1 MRATHAPFTLM
12 RLRLARSPLDSG
24 CKALQTPRSETAK
37 RVDGDA
43 RRMRTWRSPIGV
55 LSMQTNTNS
64 IQEGA
69 PQTAIDD
76 LQIGAEQSARLIR
89 VFAESLRVRRHYQ
102 LFLWLQGEL
111 QAFVPHQVLVSAWG
125 DFANWNL
132 KLDVVSGLPGV
143 RTEQLA
149 HCRIDSLLRQLF
161 AIWVAGGREPAIV
174 RAADVLGSIGNCSC
188 PVHAAL
194 RGLHSLLVHG
204 VRDERG
210 GYDSLYVAMHSRA
223 FGNGRPLDHDLA
235 LVDLL
240 IPQID
245 VAFRR
250 VAAFKFS
257 ADAGHARI
265 CDRGDLSSREQEVLE
280 WICQGKANADIGAGL
295 GISTF
300 TVKNHLRSIFR
311 KLGVR
316 SRFEAAHKYSQ
327 AFSEA
332 RRYFES

>member
-1 MRATHAPFTLM
+1 
-12 RLRLARSPLDSG
+12 
-24 CKALQTPRSETAK
+24 
-37 RVDGDA
+37 
-43 RRMRTWRSPIGV
+43 
-55 LSMQTNTNS
+55 MQTNINR
-64 IQEGA
+64 IQERA
-69 PQTAIDD
+69 PQTAIDA

-89 VFAESLRVRRHYQ
+89 VFAQSLRVRRHHQ

-125 DFANWNL
+125 DFATRNL
-132 KLDVVSGLPGV
+132 TLDVVSALPGV

-149 HCRIDSLLRQLF
+149 HCRIDSLLQQLF

-174 RAADVLGSIGNCSC
+174 RAADVLGSIGACAC
-188 PVHAAL
+188 PMHAAL
-194 RGLHSLLVHG
+194 RGLRSILVHG

-210 GYDSLYVAMHSRA
+210 GHDSLYVAMHSRA
-223 FGNGRPLDHDLA
+223 IGGERAPEHVLA

-250 VAAFKFS
+250 VAAFKFGAPS
-257 ADAGHARI
+257 GQARHG
-265 CDRGDLSSREQEVLE
+265 DRSDLSSREQEVLE

-295 GISTF
+295 GISAF

-332 RRYFES
+332 RRFFGS